1 MEKRRCTFADAILF
15 GKYQL
20 LQVIGTGRTCEVY
33 LARHIGL
40 EEYRA
45 IKKIPRTSVD
55 HTDFHKEATILKGLK
70 APGIPVIYDLEED
83 EDYFY
88 LIEEYL
94 EGLSLQELAEK
105 EGTLSKAMT
114 VSIGIQICRLV
125 YYLHSAEPNPILYLD
140 LQPNN
145 LLLCHDTV
153 KLIDFGQAIFLR
165 DAGNLKKRYGTVGYA
180 APEQVGVCQSDARAD
195 IYSLG
200 VVLNQVVTG
209 AFPNAARAD
218 GLLGEVIARCTNLD
232 PQQRYSNVRELDA
245 ALAALPCRRAAP
257 PRPAARTGY
266 PYPLCLVPGFRSG
279 SGQKALAAV
288 AAAFW
293 FFVFAAAG
301 YSTAAGDPVECLIVT
316 GVLAIPVGSYV
327 LVFDLFGIQR
337 HIPILNKAQGRGMRI
352 AATAAAVLLWAAAA
366 FLITVLASAALKAV
380 LQ

>member
-1 MEKRRCTFADAILF
+1 M
-15 GKYQL
+15 
-20 LQVIGTGRTCEVY
+20 
-33 LARHIGL
+33 
-40 EEYRA
+40 
-45 IKKIPRTSVD
+45 S
-55 HTDFHKEATILKGLK
+55 
-70 APGIPVIYDLEED
+70 
-83 EDYFY
+83 
-88 LIEEYL
+88 
-94 EGLSLQELAEK
+94 
-105 EGTLSKAMT
+105 
-114 VSIGIQICRLV
+114 
-125 YYLHSAEPNPILYLD
+125 
-140 LQPNN
+140 
-145 LLLCHDTV
+145 
-153 KLIDFGQAIFLR
+153 
-165 DAGNLKKRYGTVGYA
+165 
-180 APEQVGVCQSDARAD
+180 ARA
-195 IYSLG
+195 SLWQKPNCSG
-200 VVLNQVVTG
+200 AAYPWVPNRVVTG

>member
-1 MEKRRCTFADAILF
+1 MSGMEQEDFVFLEALNQR
-15 GKYQL
+15 
-20 LQVIGTGRTCEVY
+20 GTVF
-33 LARHIGL
+33 LARQRSSGRILVARQVSGGQTEIFETLRAMNAKHVPAV
-40 EEYRA
+40 RA
-45 IKKIPRTSVD
+45 I
-55 HTDFHKEATILKGLK
+55 EARQDGT
-70 APGIPVIYDLEED
+70 AFVY
-83 EDYFY
+83 EDYIQGVT
-88 LIEEYL
+88 LRQRMEEGPPL
-94 EGLSLQELAEK
+94 TREDAVWLGRQLCQALAPLHRENIVHRDIK
-105 EGTLSKAMT
+105 PENIVLGADS
-114 VSIGIQICRLV
+114 QV
-125 YYLHSAEPNPILYLD
+125 Y
-140 LQPNN
+140 
-145 LLLCHDTV
+145 
-153 KLIDFGQAIFLR
+153 LIDFGIARFEK
-165 DAGNLKKRYGTVGYA
+165 AGRSADTTLLGTHGYA
-180 APEQVGVCQSDARAD
+180 APEQFGFCQSDARAD

-245 ALAALPCRRAAP
+245 ALAALPCRRAVP

-337 HIPILNKAQGRGMRI
+337 HIPILNKAQSRGMRI

>member
-1 MEKRRCTFADAILF
+1 MLGADS
-15 GKYQL
+15 
-20 LQVIGTGRTCEVY
+20 QVY
-33 LARHIGL
+33 
-40 EEYRA
+40 
-45 IKKIPRTSVD
+45 
-55 HTDFHKEATILKGLK
+55 
-70 APGIPVIYDLEED
+70 
-83 EDYFY
+83 
-88 LIEEYL
+88 
-94 EGLSLQELAEK
+94 
-105 EGTLSKAMT
+105 
-114 VSIGIQICRLV
+114 
-125 YYLHSAEPNPILYLD
+125 
-140 LQPNN
+140 
-145 LLLCHDTV
+145 
-153 KLIDFGQAIFLR
+153 LIDFGIARFEK
-165 DAGNLKKRYGTVGYA
+165 AGRSADTTLLGTHGYA
-180 APEQVGVCQSDARAD
+180 APEQFGFCQSDARAD

-337 HIPILNKAQGRGMRI
+337 HIPILNKAQSRGMRI